1 MLESACSGP
10 AAPAPPLSASE
21 GAPHLDVDAP
31 GRREASERTPSRT
44 SLLCEHCAAFPSSLP
59 PAGRSWDELCII
71 RALASP
77 RDHPCGAAESRPAT
91 SRSGPSHTSP
101 WSHTLLL
108 AIDIGNTSIAIG
120 VYDGPRLASRL
131 RMATDADRPA
141 EEYARDLAGQLSHHG
156 VEPQRI
162 AGAALSSTVPALEA
176 TFEAVCRDSF
186 GFEPLVVGA
195 QLQAGIP
202 IRCDD
207 PRELGA
213 DRILH
218 VVAALARHP
227 PPLIVVDLGT
237 ALVLD
242 AISAEGDYLGG
253 TIAPGI
259 GIASDALFER
269 AAKLPSVSIERPR
282 MEGVIGRNT
291 EHSMQSGI
299 VYGYAEMVCGM
310 VRRLKAEIGAHATV
324 IATGGYAH
332 VIADVACCIDALE
345 DDLNLE
351 GLRLIYEANR

>member
-1 MLESACSGP
+1 MYNPRARS
-10 AAPAPPLSASE
+10 
-21 GAPHLDVDAP
+21 
-31 GRREASERTPSRT
+31 TPS
-44 SLLCEHCAAFPSSLP
+44 P
-59 PAGRSWDELCII
+59 PRRRRRIAT
-71 RALASP
+71 
-77 RDHPCGAAESRPAT
+77 RDP
-91 SRSGPSHTSP
+91 RSGPSRTSP

-108 AIDIGNTSIAIG
+108 AIDIGNTSISIG
-120 VYDGPRLASRL
+120 VYDGPRLASRF
-131 RMATDADRPA
+131 RMTADADRPA
-141 EEYARDLAGQLSHHG
+141 EEYALDLVNQLCHHG
-156 VEPQRI
+156 VAPQQI
-162 AGAALSSTVPALEA
+162 AGAALSSTVPALDA

-195 QLQAGIP
+195 GLQAGIP
-202 IRCDD
+202 IRCDN
-207 PRELGA
+207 PHELGA

-218 VVAALARHP
+218 AVAALARHT

-310 VRRLKAEIGAHATV
+310 VRRLKAEIGATATV
-324 IATGGYAH
+324 IATGGYAG
-332 VIADVACCIDALE
+332 VIAGAACCIDAVE

-351 GLRLIYEANR
+351 GLRLVYEAHR

>member
-1 MLESACSGP
+1 
-10 AAPAPPLSASE
+10 
-21 GAPHLDVDAP
+21 
-31 GRREASERTPSRT
+31 
-44 SLLCEHCAAFPSSLP
+44 
-59 PAGRSWDELCII
+59 
-71 RALASP
+71 
-77 RDHPCGAAESRPAT
+77 
-91 SRSGPSHTSP
+91 
-101 WSHTLLL
+101 
-108 AIDIGNTSIAIG
+108 
-120 VYDGPRLASRL
+120 
-131 RMATDADRPA
+131 MATDAARPA
-141 EEYARDLAGQLSHHG
+141 AEYARDLAEQLYRGG

-162 AGAALSSTVPALEA
+162 AGVALSSTVPALEA

-195 QLQAGIP
+195 DMQAGIP

-207 PRELGA
+207 PHELGA

-218 VVAALARHP
+218 VVAALARHS

-259 GIASDALFER
+259 GIASDALFAR
-269 AAKLPSVSIERPR
+269 AAKLPCVRIERPR

-310 VRRLKAEIGAHATV
+310 VRRLKAEIGAEAKV

-332 VIADVACCIDALE
+332 VIADVACCIDAIE

-351 GLRLIYEANR
+351 GLRLVYEANR